1 MSVRVRDFSRED
13 AQFLG
18 HLARDPRVVRFVGD
32 GTVWSDAYIAERTA
46 QALSPGAWGE
56 LGSARWVTVRCDD
69 VEGESD
75 DHRIGL
81 ALAMFKDLGG
91 DIGPCTEIGYW
102 LDPEFWG
109 RGLAKQ
115 MVVAVVAWVEAGMAG
130 KEPTKLVA
138 RIAPDNAASAATV
151 LNLGFERT
159 GVSEGMDVYTLLV

>member
-1 MSVRVRDFSRED
+1 MSVRVREFSRED

-32 GTVWSDAYIAERTA
+32 GSVWSDAYIAERTA

-56 LGSARWVTVRCDD
+56 LGSARWVTIWSDD
-69 VEGESD
+69 VEGEPGE
-75 DHRIGL
+75 HRIGL

-91 DIGPCTEIGYW
+91 EIGVCTEIGYW

-115 MVVAVVAWVEAGMAG
+115 MVAAVVAWVAAGVSG
-130 KEPTKLVA
+130 NGPSKLVA

-151 LNLGFERT
+151 LKLGFERT
-159 GVSEGMDVYTLLV
+159 GARDGLDVYTRVV